1 MDTLLRGIARGLVAG
16 IALLLLA
23 SCTGSTTG
31 AGTGSSASS
40 TASPS
45 SSPTEGLHTFSGQV
59 LGRGDYPSYTVEA
72 PDGWSSYNNTF
83 TVKDSGVDVMGVSV
97 WDVGRVPLNPCQW
110 KGTFQTPGPSVNDL
124 VDALLA
130 QRGRQAST
138 PQDVTF
144 AGYPARHLEWSVP
157 ANAQVTG
164 ESDFTGCD
172 PWVNGHLDYIGWLGN
187 GMGER
192 WAQVAGQVDR
202 MWIFKVNGQ
211 RLLVDATFSPNA
223 TAAQIDEMM
232 SVAKS
237 LHFN

>member
-1 MDTLLRGIARGLVAG
+1 M
-16 IALLLLA
+16 
-23 SCTGSTTG
+23 
-31 AGTGSSASS
+31 
-40 TASPS
+40 
-45 SSPTEGLHTFSGQV
+45 HTFDDEV

-72 PDGWSSYNNTF
+72 PDGWSSYKNMF
-83 TVKDSGVDVMGVSV
+83 TVKDGGVDVMGVSV
-97 WDVGRVPLNPCQW
+97 WDVGKVPLDPCHW
-110 KGTFQTPGPSVNDL
+110 RGTFQTPGPSVNDL

-130 QRGRQAST
+130 QRSRHAST

-144 AGYPARHLEWSVP
+144 AGYPARHLKWSVP

-164 ESDFTGCD
+164 DSEFTGCD
-172 PWVNGHLDYIGWLGN
+172 PWTNGHLDYIGWLGN

-202 MWIFKVNGQ
+202 MWIFKVDGQ

-232 SVAKS
+232 GVVDSMQ
-237 LHFN
+237 FN